1 MTTPIAPQPLKG
13 VRVVDLTWML
23 ASAGT
28 TVLLSSLGAEV
39 IRIEWPGHIDF
50 TRRQLQAQPKPP
62 PLGPVRKLSGLPKS
76 VRDIPEANASGLF
89 SDRNAGKLGITLNMR
104 HPDGLV
110 LFKKLVAISDI
121 VIEGF
126 RPNAMRSWG
135 LDYETLKSLKP
146 DIIYL
151 QMAGFGR
158 TGPHSSFASYGPTAQ
173 VMSGIGAIT
182 GLPEPHPPTMWN
194 HSYMDVTPPFY
205 GATALMAALYYRNR
219 TGQGQYIDQGQ
230 YEPGLFLSGTAVLD
244 YSANGRRSTRVGNRS
259 PYIDAAPHGIYRC
272 AGDDNWIA
280 IAIFNDEEWRALCA
294 QMDNPP
300 WSVESRF
307 ATMQA
312 RLENVEALDAH
323 IEQWTRGNE
332 RYALMYRLQ
341 EAGVA
346 AGAVQ
351 SPGDKFE
358 RDPQLKARDF
368 FVDLPHSH
376 LGTWPHTRHFT
387 PKLTRTPAHPG
398 GITQRGAPCVGEDN
412 HFVYEHLLGLSAA
425 EIADYEEKGVI

>member
-1 MTTPIAPQPLKG
+1 MINSIAPRPLRG
-13 VRVVDLTWML
+13 VRIVDLTWML

-28 TVLLSSLGAEV
+28 TVILASLGAEV
-39 IRIEWPGHIDF
+39 IRIEWPGHLDF
-50 TRRQLQAQPKPP
+50 TRRQLEARPKPP
-62 PLGPVRKLSGLPKS
+62 PLGPLKAPAAPQSMRAV
-76 VRDIPEANASGLF
+76 PEANVSGLF

-104 HPDGLV
+104 QPEGV
-110 LFKKLVAISDI
+110 ELFKKLVRISDI

-135 LDYETLKSLKP
+135 LDYETLKSIKP

-158 TGPHSSFASYGPTAQ
+158 TGPYSEYASYGPTAQ
-173 VMSGIGAIT
+173 VMSGIGALT

-205 GATALMAALYYRNR
+205 GAMALMAALYYRNR
-219 TGQGQYIDQGQ
+219 TGQGQYIDQAQ
-230 YEPGLFLSGTAVLD
+230 YEPGLFLSGTAVLGC
-244 YSANGRRSTRVGNRS
+244 SANGSRSTRVGNRS

-272 AGDDNWIA
+272 SGDDNWIA
-280 IAIFNDEEWRALCA
+280 IAVFNQPEWAALCR
-294 QMDNPP
+294 QMGNPP
-300 WSVESRF
+300 WANDSRF
-307 ATMQA
+307 ADMRN
-312 RLENVEALDAH
+312 RLANLDRLDAH
-323 IEQWTRGNE
+323 VEEWTRTHE
-332 RYALMYRLQ
+332 RYALMYQLQ
-341 EAGVA
+341 QAGVA
-346 AGAVQ
+346 AGVVQ

-358 RDPQLKARDF
+358 RDPQLKVRDF
-368 FVDLPHSH
+368 FVDLPHSR

-412 HFVYEHLLGLSAA
+412 HYVFADLLGLPAD
-425 EIADYEEKGVI
+425 EIAAYEERGVI